1 MSNKPK
7 KSVKDTELNTDLTE
21 ERASVSENKV
31 DTIKSTDSDNIV
43 DTSDSLESQNNIS
56 NDERKDSD
64 TDKDDPNS
72 IVSSSPI
79 ELDEFSNVDSSPT
92 TNANVADENSEPII
106 IIGGASEVVFE
117 PEIDDETNDE
127 NELTVKDEEPKVK
140 EKSLRII
147 EGGGKEI
154 IIDDSSKVIEKL
166 SDTPACTRNK
176 VKDKK
181 IGDYGTYI
189 AIAFFVI
196 TIIISIFNI
205 KGMRYP
211 LSCLFLSLAALTMGV
226 TTVLR
231 LLNNKK
237 CDCTTCKTQN
247 KTFVYSAVLWFAVFV
262 GAMIAF
268 LVLFLK

>member
-1 MSNKPK
+1 MSNKAK
-7 KSVKDTELNTDLTE
+7 KSVKDTEMNADIAE
-21 ERASVSENKV
+21 ERANMSADNVA
-31 DTIKSTDSDNIV
+31 TIKSNDSNNTV
-43 DTSDSLESQNNIS
+43 DTCDSLKSQIKIS
-56 NDERKDSD
+56 NDKNIESDRVKDNPSSATNKNNKADDFSD
-64 TDKDDPNS
+64 ED
-72 IVSSSPI
+72 SSSA
-79 ELDEFSNVDSSPT
+79 T
-92 TNANVADENSEPII
+92 TEDNTESSEPII

-117 PEIDDETNDE
+117 PETDDEEANDD
-127 NELTVKDEEPKVK
+127 NELTENDDEPKAK

-154 IIDDSSKVIEKL
+154 VIDDSTATYQKL

-176 VKDKK
+176 AKDKK

-189 AIAFFVI
+189 AIAFFVV
-196 TIIISIFNI
+196 TIIISLFNI

-226 TTVLR
+226 TTTLR

-237 CDCTTCKTQN
+237 CDCATCKTQN
-247 KTFVYSAVLWFAVFV
+247 KTFVYSAILWFTVFV

>member
-7 KSVKDTELNTDLTE
+7 KSVKAAELNTEPTE
-21 ERASVSENKV
+21 EMASVSANKIA
-31 DTIKSTDSDNIV
+31 TTTSNDSNNIV
-43 DTSDSLESQNNIS
+43 DISDSLESQNKIIDDESNIGK
-56 NDERKDSD
+56 KDNNNTNPAVASQPDNRDNHSD
-64 TDKDDPNS
+64 TDT
-72 IVSSSPI
+72 SPA
-79 ELDEFSNVDSSPT
+79 
-92 TNANVADENSEPII
+92 TNANDADENSEPII

-117 PEIDDETNDE
+117 PEIDDEANDE
-127 NELTVKDEEPKVK
+127 NEPTVENEEPKAK

-154 IIDDSSKVIEKL
+154 VIDDSTAKYQKL

-189 AIAFFVI
+189 AIAFFVV
-196 TIIISIFNI
+196 TIIISLFNI

>member
-7 KSVKDTELNTDLTE
+7 RSVSATELNTELSE
-21 ERASVSENKV
+21 ERASISVDKIATNK
-31 DTIKSTDSDNIV
+31 SNDSNNIV
-43 DTSDSLESQNNIS
+43 DVRDSLKSQNEIG
-56 NDERKDSD
+56 NDNNDSD
-64 TDKDDPNS
+64 RVKDNPNHIAAS
-72 IVSSSPI
+72 QPD
-79 ELDEFSNVDSSPT
+79 ELDDFSNADSSPAT
-92 TNANVADENSEPII
+92 ATNSADENSDPII

-117 PEIDDETNDE
+117 PEITDEINDE
-127 NELTVKDEEPKVK
+127 NELTVENEEPKAK

-154 IIDDSSKVIEKL
+154 VIDDSTAKYQKL

-176 VKDKK
+176 AKDKK

-196 TIIISIFNI
+196 TIIISLFNI

>member
-7 KSVKDTELNTDLTE
+7 KSVSDTELNTELSE
-21 ERASVSENKV
+21 EMASISVDKIATNK
-31 DTIKSTDSDNIV
+31 SNDSNNIV
-43 DTSDSLESQNNIS
+43 DARGSLKSQNEIG
-56 NDERKDSD
+56 NDNNDNDRVKDN
-64 TDKDDPNS
+64 PNH
-72 IVSSSPI
+72 IDASPPD
-79 ELDEFSNVDSSPT
+79 ELDDFSNADSRPATAKNS
-92 TNANVADENSEPII
+92 VDENSDPVI

-117 PEIDDETNDE
+117 PEITDEINDE
-127 NELTVKDEEPKVK
+127 NELTIENEEPKAK

-154 IIDDSSKVIEKL
+154 VIDDSTAKYQKL

-176 VKDKK
+176 AKDKK

-196 TIIISIFNI
+196 TIIISLFNI